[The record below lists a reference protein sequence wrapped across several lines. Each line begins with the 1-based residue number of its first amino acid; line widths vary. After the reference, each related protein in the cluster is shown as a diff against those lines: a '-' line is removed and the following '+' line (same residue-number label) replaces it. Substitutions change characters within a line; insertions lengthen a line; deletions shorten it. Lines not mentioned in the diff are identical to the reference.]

1 MKRMAVED
9 LASNLQALIKTTP
22 KEQVLL
28 TRRGRPFAFVSN
40 ASKYDWEDIGYMV
53 DPEFWK
59 MIRERRKDKGRG
71 VPLEDVMARLARREK
86 AEKSAGQQRRPTSQ
100 ARPKRKQTAA

>member
-28 TRRGRPFAFVSN
+28 TRKGRPFAFVSN

-53 DPEFWK
+53 DPEFWN

-71 VPLEDVMARLARREK
+71 IPLAEVMARLAQREK
-86 AEKSAGQQRRPTSQ
+86 AEKPAAPQRRPASQ
-100 ARPKRKQTAA
+100 ARAKRKQTAA

>member
-9 LASNLQALIKTTP
+9 LASNLQALIKAAP
-22 KEQVLL
+22 KEKILL
-28 TRRGRPFAFVSN
+28 TCKYRPCAFVAH
-40 ASKYDWEDIGYMV
+40 ASQYDWEEIGYMV

-59 MIRERRKDKGRG
+59 MIRERRKEKGRG
-71 VPLEDVMARLARREK
+71 IPLEQVMARIARREK
-86 AEKSAGQQRRPTSQ
+86 ADKSAGPQRRPTSQ